1 MKVVF
6 GINSFDNGGA
16 ENFMLRLAAYFQQ
29 NGHQLCLFSLNKANE
44 NQLKRLEN
52 NFGINLKN
60 AKVID
65 IYTPSKIEDQVLWRI
80 NGLLNRIGI
89 AESRLKYIIRKT
101 VQRIEDFNPDVVNTH
116 LFETDEFFSKY
127 LNIPQVISMHG
138 PYEYYL
144 HKKSNDDG
152 TANEKSFEKEFINE
166 EFVERAK
173 NVLAKCKGVIY
184 CADKNLEIL
193 KHIDLKRLTKKKVFY
208 GFERPVLTK
217 PSKKGFTI
225 GLFARG
231 VESKGWEIL
240 IECYLRL
247 KPRYADLSLK
257 LIYNESDYMQRV
269 KQKYQNTDI
278 NFHGYEPNL
287 QGEIETLDLVVFPTY
302 YPGESLPNTI
312 IEALMFEVPVVSTNH
327 AEVPFMIA
335 NGEEVAG
342 IIVDINNLD
351 FEQQVEEFSKAVRK
365 YLDNPKLYKSHKLNC
380 RNVAS
385 QFEMKVCYE
394 NYLDFF
400 LNVGEGS

>member
-1 MKVVF
+1 MRVVF

-29 NGHQLCLFSLNKANE
+29 NGHQLCLFSLNKVSKE
-44 NQLKRLEN
+44 HLKRLEE
-52 NFGINLKN
+52 NFGINLKIT
-60 AKVID
+60 KVVD
-65 IYTPSKIEDQVLWRI
+65 AYTPSKREDRVLWRI
-80 NGLLNRIGI
+80 NGLLNRVGI
-89 AESRLKYIIRKT
+89 TDSRSKYILRKT
-101 VQRIEDFNPDVVNTH
+101 IQRIEGFSPDVVNTH
-116 LFETDEFFSKY
+116 LFETDEFISKY
-127 LNIPQVISMHG
+127 LSVPHVISMHG

-144 HKKSNDDG
+144 HKNSNDDG
-152 TANEKSFEKEFINE
+152 SANEKSLEKEFVNQ
-166 EFVERAK
+166 EFVDKAQK
-173 NVLAKCKGVIY
+173 VLAKCKGVIY

-193 KHIDLKRLTKKKVFY
+193 NHVHVKRLTKKKVFY

-217 PSKKGFTI
+217 SSKKGFTI

-231 VESKGWEIL
+231 VKSKGWEIL

-257 LIYNESDYMQRV
+257 LIYNESDYMDRV

-327 AEVPFMIA
+327 AEVPLMIA

-342 IIVDINNLD
+342 TIVDINNLE
-351 FEQQVEEFSKAVRK
+351 FEQQVEEFTSAVSK
-365 YLDNPKLYKSHKLNC
+365 YLDDTELYQSHKLNC

-400 LNVGEGS
+400 LNIGEGS